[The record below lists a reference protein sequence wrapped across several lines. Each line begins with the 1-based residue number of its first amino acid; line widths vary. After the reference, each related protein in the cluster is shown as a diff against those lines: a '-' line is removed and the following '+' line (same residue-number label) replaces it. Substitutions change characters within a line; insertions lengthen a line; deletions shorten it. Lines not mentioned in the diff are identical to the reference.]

1 MMEIKDEIKDA
12 QQLFEVKSNLVSNI
26 MNNILLLSSMNK
38 NSEAMR
44 YQAQLSKLIQE
55 GEVYDLNNLLRATE
69 KTLDMYR

>member
-12 QQLFEVKSNLVSNI
+12 QQLFEVKSNLVSSI
-26 MNNILLLSSMNK
+26 MNNILLLSSMSK
-38 NSEAMR
+38 NSEATR
-44 YQAQLSKLIQE
+44 YQAQLSRLIQE